1 MYEHIKK
8 IITTIIGTGI
18 MGFALSIFL
27 VPLKIAPGGVSGL
40 ATAVNHISGFG
51 IGILIVLINVPLFV
65 LGLIAFNK
73 TFLVYSVLGTLSLS
87 VSTELFSKIPP
98 IITDPLSGAVFG
110 GAILGLGVGIV
121 IRCGGTTGGTDIL
134 AVVLKKV
141 FPALSVGEFFI
152 IIDGVVIGA
161 SGLIFGSFEV
171 VLYSV
176 FAVFVSSKVLD
187 IILSGAGFANMV
199 YIISDNSKEIADK
212 ILNDLKR
219 GVTGLNSVSLY
230 KGGSRYVLLCVLRKT
245 EVPKLKKLV
254 ESTDES
260 AFMIVSDAREVL
272 GNGFSGKNL

>member
-40 ATAVNHISGFG
+40 ATAVNHISGFS
-51 IGILIVLINVPLFV
+51 IGVLIVLINVPLFV
-65 LGLIAFNK
+65 LGLITFNK
-73 TFLVYSVLGTLSLS
+73 TFLAYSVLGTISLS

-134 AVVLKKV
+134 AVVLKKM
-141 FPALSVGEFFI
+141 FPTLSVGEFFI

-187 IILSGAGFANMV
+187 IILSGASFANMV
-199 YIISDNSKEIADK
+199 YIISDNSKEIAYK

-254 ESTDES
+254 EETDES

>member
-27 VPLKIAPGGVSGL
+27 VPLKIAPVGVSGL
-40 ATAVNHISGFG
+40 ATAVNHISGFS
-51 IGILIVLINVPLFV
+51 IGVLIVLINVPLFV
-65 LGLIAFNK
+65 LGLITFNK
-73 TFLVYSVLGTLSLS
+73 TFLAYSVLGTISLS

-134 AVVLKKV
+134 AVVLKKM
-141 FPALSVGEFFI
+141 FPTLSVGEFFI

-187 IILSGAGFANMV
+187 IILSGASFANMV

-212 ILNDLKR
+212 ILVDLKR

-230 KGGSRYVLLCVLRKT
+230 RGGSRYVLLCVLRKT

-254 ESTDES
+254 EETDES

>member
-40 ATAVNHISGFG
+40 ATAVNYISGFS
-51 IGILIVLINVPLFV
+51 IGVLIVLINIPLFV
-65 LGLIAFNK
+65 LGLITFNK
-73 TFLVYSVLGTLSLS
+73 TFLVYSILGTISLS

-98 IITDPLSGAVFG
+98 VITDPLSGAVFG

-134 AVVLKKV
+134 AVVLKKI
-141 FPALSVGEFFI
+141 FPTLSVGEFFI

-230 KGGSRYVLLCVLRKT
+230 RGGSRYVLLCVLRKT

-254 ESTDES
+254 EETDEG